1 MLSYLY
7 FNRMGNTEFKIQ
19 EAMINL
25 MKGRTTFIIAHRL
38 STIKDA
44 DIIMVIKNGSIV
56 EKGNHQEL
64 IVRKGA
70 YYELYMRQYE
80 GKL

>member
-1 MLSYLY
+1 
-7 FNRMGNTEFKIQ
+7 MGNTEFKIQ

-25 MKGRTTFIIAHRL
+25 MKGRTIFIIAHRL

-56 EKGNHQEL
+56 EKGNHQEP